1 MGNIRLFCFHRVGAP
16 GAIFEDVIARR
27 TDLDMQAKMRED
39 PLYAI
44 RYVTDQNQSLDELLI
59 TTRLCSKNKKAF
71 Q

>member
-1 MGNIRLFCFHRVGAP
+1 MLILFCYRRVGAP

-44 RYVTDQNQSLDELLI
+44 RYVIDQNQSLDKLLP
-59 TTRLCSKNKKAF
+59 TTRRCSKNKKAF